1 MGPLRLAIQ
10 YIYCNKLK
18 SFILIACIFLTA
30 ILPFAIKRLLNE
42 FNDRIMARANAT
54 PVVVGAQGS
63 PLDLA
68 LHALYFKTGAPGT
81 IPVSEMNRLL
91 DTGLAEPIPIHAK
104 YTARKFPIIGTSI
117 EYFSF
122 RNLKL
127 AAGTEFA
134 ILGECVIGSAVA
146 EELNLGVNDA
156 LMSDRENVIDIAG
169 LYPLKMKVV
178 GVLAPSMSSD
188 DQAVFADLNT
198 VWVIAGLGHGHEDVA
213 KTDDETK
220 ILRKT
225 DKNIVASPAVLPYT
239 EVTEANLDS
248 FHFHGEPETFPI
260 TAIIAL
266 PKDIKAKTIL
276 EGQYDSSSNPFQFVV
291 PTERVEELMNM
302 VFRIKLFFDA
312 NSLLVAISTLLLL
325 GLVVMLSLRLRK
337 REMQTMVRI
346 GCSKGTVAMLLIW
359 ELVIV
364 FAMALV
370 LVLVAVFG
378 LESVAGGLIESL
390 LMRETG

>member
-1 MGPLRLAIQ
+1 MGPFRLAIH

-18 SFILIACIFLTA
+18 TCILIACIFLTA

-54 PVVVGAQGS
+54 PVVVGAKGS

-91 DTGLAEPIPIHAK
+91 ETGLAEPIPIHAK
-104 YTARKFPIIGTSI
+104 YTARTFPIIGTSI

-122 RNLKL
+122 RKLKL

-134 ILGECVIGSAVA
+134 ILGECVIGAAVA
-146 EELNLGVNDA
+146 SELNLGVGDS

-169 LYPLKMKVV
+169 LYPLKMKIV
-178 GVLAPSMSSD
+178 GVLTPSLSSD
-188 DQAVFADLNT
+188 DQAVFVDLNT

-213 KTDDETK
+213 QTNDAAK

-225 DKNIVASPAVLPYT
+225 DTNIVASPAVLPYT
-239 EVTEANLDS
+239 EVTEANLES

-266 PKDIKAKTIL
+266 PKDVKAKTIL
-276 EGQYDSSSNPFQFVV
+276 EGQYDSSSNPFQYVV

-312 NSLLVAISTLLLL
+312 NALLVAISTLLLL

-359 ELVIV
+359 ELAIV
-364 FAMALV
+364 FAMALG
-370 LVLVAVFG
+370 LVLLAVLG
-378 LESVAGGLIESL
+378 LEHFAAGWIESL
-390 LMRETG
+390 LMRESS